1 MDKMELFAS
10 GLKLLVCGMGV
21 VYVFLVVMIFAINLL
36 GLLIRPWADKFEPQ
50 PAAPKSSAVPAEGVR
65 DVVAA
70 AVAAV
75 ALRRTRR

>member
-1 MDKMELFAS
+1 MSNAELLAS

-21 VYVFLVVMIFAINLL
+21 VYVFLVVMIFAINLM
-36 GLLIRPWADKFEPQ
+36 GMLLRPWIDKFEPK
-50 PAAPKSSAVPAEGVR
+50 PAAPKAPAASAAGEV

-75 ALRRTRR
+75 ALRRTR